1 MRRIAFI
8 PASLALLGL
17 MLAACAGGTTQPV
30 PAPMAATPGG
40 AATRGPLSG
49 PPGCTRPIAEYEAL
63 VDRDVTTGYLSQVV
77 YDRINEELAS
87 GARAACAAGRDAEA
101 RGLLA
106 RVKTSHG
113 YR

>member
-1 MRRIAFI
+1 MRRTSFI
-8 PASLALLGL
+8 SASTALLGL
-17 MLAACAGGTTQPV
+17 SLAACAGGTQAP
-30 PAPMAATPGG
+30 PGPMAATPGG
-40 AATRGPLSG
+40 AATRPALSG

-77 YDRINEELAS
+77 YDRINEELAA
-87 GARAACAAGRDAEA
+87 GPRAACAAGRDAEA

>member
-1 MRRIAFI
+1 MRRTLSLS
-8 PASLALLGL
+8 ASAALLGL
-17 MLAACAGGTTQPV
+17 SLAACAGATPPPAEPV
-30 PAPMAATPGG
+30 AATPGT
-40 AATRGPLSG
+40 AATRGQLMG

-77 YDRINEELAS
+77 YDRINTELAA
-87 GARAACAAGRDAEA
+87 GPRPACAAGREADA
-101 RGLLA
+101 RSQLA